1 MSVVTTVILTCGIME
16 DPETDDVFPAIDF
29 LNAYLTEQNKGT
41 LTRLT
46 DHFGG
51 HKYPQINIFG
61 GAFNYLDVEGFV
73 EQLLK
78 APWHSIDDVTLLVNG
93 EHDECAREVR
103 LTKADGYNVEAREF
117 TTAID
122 ACLHRQT

>member
-16 DPETDDVFPAIDF
+16 DPDTDDVFPAIDF
-29 LNAYLTEQNKGT
+29 LNAYLTEQHKGT
-41 LTRLT
+41 LKPLA
-46 DHFGG
+46 DHCGG
-51 HKYPQINIFG
+51 GKYPQINIFG
-61 GAFNYLDVEGFV
+61 GAFNHLDVEGFA

-78 APWHSIDDVTLLVNG
+78 APWQSLDDVTLLVNG

-122 ACLHRQT
+122 ACISRQT